1 MMALLAPLF
10 GLVAVAAGVHVYW
23 KRRNRAGILHLA
35 HSLCWFVFFSL
46 VPGVYARGLDALVGH
61 HVALPALLLSG
72 ATAEAL
78 LFVSLSLENVEW
90 ARARRVFVPVYG
102 AIVVVVIALWGFVW
116 RQRLPEQAYYPAHY
130 AMYLA
135 RPWPLFLFNVCSGLA
150 LLLVGGLLVATFIS
164 TARRETARATRVSSL
179 LWAVIYACTILY
191 GGVILIETFSEL
203 TRGRPAGVFTAEL
216 PVSVGSVVLSAFG
229 LLLNNFLLRFG
240 NVPARLIVAP
250 LQRQVIQRTN
260 FLTDRLVVVY
270 GDPDSMATAI
280 DAMGRVRVRGYW
292 RVAGQE
298 VARWRAL
305 MASGTVPLPTYPS
318 GMAPEVTA
326 AAPDLSDAS
335 RKVEE
340 GRYYAN
346 TYLVRALVSPEMRI
360 DGLPAAPRPR
370 SQHREMARILTGR
383 WPAGAVAPAALTLR
397 PVISAWHA
405 APVIGSI
412 IELVQ
417 IARALHAANVWITD
431 ELVRLYGSPEVVGVV
446 ARRLD
451 AAGVRGCH
459 REIALE
465 ATRWIILDR
474 LNDAAIL
481 AKEVG
486 VPLSVVGIVEGFRP
500 SLATQMIYLMRTAG
514 TERYWRDAH
523 SIAVLADADRLQAKD
538 AVTPAH
544 HYGWRVEVAEI
555 IRDALLPSVTEEQI
569 LVWQQHA
576 AAAI

>member
-1 MMALLAPLF
+1 MAEF
-10 GLVAVAAGVHVYW
+10 Y
-23 KRRNRAGILHLA
+23 
-35 HSLCWFVFFSL
+35 
-46 VPGVYARGLDALVGH
+46 LDKH
-61 HVALPALLLSG
+61 
-72 ATAEAL
+72 
-78 LFVSLSLENVEW
+78 
-90 ARARRVFVPVYG
+90 R
-102 AIVVVVIALWGFVW
+102 
-116 RQRLPEQAYYPAHY
+116 
-130 AMYLA
+130 
-135 RPWPLFLFNVCSGLA
+135 
-150 LLLVGGLLVATFIS
+150 
-164 TARRETARATRVSSL
+164 
-179 LWAVIYACTILY
+179 
-191 GGVILIETFSEL
+191 
-203 TRGRPAGVFTAEL
+203 
-216 PVSVGSVVLSAFG
+216 SVVLSAFG

-240 NVPARLIVAP
+240 NIPARLIVAP

-270 GDPDSMATAI
+270 GDPDGMVAAI
-280 DAMGRVRVRGYW
+280 DAMDRVRIRGYW

-305 MASGTVPLPTYPS
+305 TASGTVPLPTYPS

-346 TYLVRALVSPEMRI
+346 TYLVRTLVSPEMRT
-360 DGLPAAPRPR
+360 DGLPAAPRRRP
-370 SQHREMARILTGR
+370 QHKEIARILTER
-383 WPAGAVAPAALTLR
+383 WPAGANAPAPLAPR

-405 APVIGSI
+405 VPVVGAI

-417 IARALHAANVWITD
+417 VARALHAANVWITD
-431 ELVRLYGSPEVVGVV
+431 ELVWLYGSPEVVGVV

-481 AKEVG
+481 AKEAG
-486 VPLSVVGIVEGFRP
+486 VPLSVVGIVEAFRP
-500 SLATQMIYLMRTAG
+500 ALATQMIYLMRTAG

-523 SIAVLADADRLQAKD
+523 SIAVLADPLQAKD

-544 HYGWRVEVAEI
+544 RYGWRVEVAEI
-555 IRDALLPSVTEEQI
+555 IRDALPPSVTEEQI